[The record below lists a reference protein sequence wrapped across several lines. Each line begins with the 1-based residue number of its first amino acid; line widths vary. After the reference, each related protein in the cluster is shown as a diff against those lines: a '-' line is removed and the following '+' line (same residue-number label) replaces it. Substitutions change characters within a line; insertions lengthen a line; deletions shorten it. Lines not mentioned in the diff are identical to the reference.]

1 MENVVKSRMY
11 VIGIRA
17 LHLKHKYE
25 CRSFNGACPFIQRRR
40 HGIAIVLARSGESG
54 AKTIG

>member
-1 MENVVKSRMY
+1 MY